1 MQQSGIV
8 ASTPLLG
15 FEIDCFVLF
24 PSHENGDN
32 VYGITVYYVCM
43 TSVRMEMRGREK
55 KDS

>member
-24 PSHENGDN
+24 PPRGNGDD
-32 VYGITVYYVCM
+32 VYGITVYYVYDL
-43 TSVRMEMRGREK
+43 SADGDEREGK
-55 KDS
+55 NDS